1 MNKKKKYVKVN
12 WNLGVSWGWVG
23 FLVVKGGDFSLASFA
38 GTPDVD
44 ENDNIE
50 EEGDEDKDDA
60 AKDPGGKGSQSNW
73 IRRSRPKNR
82 DKKVDQHL
90 EKAVRQ
96 EHYLEQKVS
105 ESHILGVRMTND

>member
-1 MNKKKKYVKVN
+1 MNKKKEYVKVN
-12 WNLGVSWGWVG
+12 WNLGVAWGWVV
-23 FLVVKGGDFSLASFA
+23 FLVLKGGDFGLA

-82 DKKVDQHL
+82 DKKVD
-90 EKAVRQ
+90 
-96 EHYLEQKVS
+96 
-105 ESHILGVRMTND
+105 